1 MLPGPTYVY
10 ECSNC
15 NGLFHRRS
23 ISSGNTLRARYRSDG
38 RMDAPMLPTT
48 PLLTACPHCKSVVF
62 WPETTTVAS
71 YETYIPR
78 FFSSAEPDPKQIEY
92 EKQQFALKTKYKG
105 EPGYADATSTQVAE
119 FLKNHELSVI
129 HETSLRMLFWWLSN
143 DDRMASNRGALNPD
157 EHENLKKLLRLLG
170 QASEAM
176 MLLNAEIY
184 RELGEFEPA
193 KRCLDFDFQKNQAA
207 RAEQLMRAIEEESTL
222 PFRFVSND
230 NQYDYEYAWI
240 QRRYSPED
248 PTKYSFADLNPPV
261 FKIGNRDW
269 WVKVLGMLCHNW
281 ALIEWNS
288 GGSATVYFFQDA
300 PHGDRPAIIDSI
312 DFPSV
317 LNARQGLTHNDFK
330 LLKSYPGPWMGCE
343 PKGFICDN
351 RSESNKLYSNGKYW
365 HAIGE

>member
-10 ECSNC
+10 ECSQC
-15 NGLFHRRS
+15 HGLFSRRS
-23 ISSGNTLRARYRSDG
+23 ISSGNTLRARFRSDG

-48 PLLTACPHCKSVVF
+48 PLLSACPHCKKPVF
-62 WPETTTVAS
+62 WPKTKELAM
-71 YETYIPR
+71 YETYTR
-78 FFSSAEPDPKQIEY
+78 RYFSNLEADPKQLEF
-92 EKQQFALKTKYKG
+92 ERQQFELETHYK
-105 EPGYADATSTQVAE
+105 DAPEYKEVTATQMAE
-119 FLKNHELSVI
+119 FLNGLEFSEKHEP
-129 HETSLRMLFWWLSN
+129 TLRMQFWWVSN
-143 DDRMASNRGALNPD
+143 DERMASGRQVLNPD
-157 EHENLKKLLRLLG
+157 EHENLKKLLRLIG
-170 QASEAM
+170 QGSEAM

-193 KRCLDFDFQKNQAA
+193 KRCLDFDFQENQAA

-222 PFRFVSND
+222 PFQFVSND

-317 LNARQGLTHNDFK
+317 LKARQGLTHNDFK
-330 LLKSYPGPWMGCE
+330 LLRSYPGPWMGCE

-365 HAIGE
+365 RGEDE